1 MKHFSQNTSR
11 VCYLELSFIRFD
23 VEASA
28 QCQFDYLEIN
38 NVRLCGSLAKETT
51 RTYIFE
57 GHEKMI
63 RFHSDSSNTRSG
75 FFIRVDQL
83 ECDGDVIIRSPPPQE
98 LTTTNGVV
106 ALSTVSP
113 PTQISNRDGDIS
125 SSSINNQPK
134 SCNQFFMSPQFEIRS
149 PSYPRT
155 YPPSIECIYYIK
167 KSSPQ
172 VCRIE
177 VTYHDFK
184 LKSSDSN
191 GICKYDYL
199 DFNGIRMCGTINK
212 GDTRLYY
219 FPDNE
224 FKLKFYTN
232 DQTSVDGKFRVS
244 LNQVDCQVNSLFSSP
259 LDSVPR
265 INNENN
271 KSGHHSN
278 QQQQSHRVSSAH
290 HQQQQLSSSTRDLP
304 QTHNCDQT
312 FDLVAFEIKSPL
324 YPNNYPIDVN
334 CRYTINKATPSA
346 TGDPI
351 CQLEVNFVQHS
362 TPTSDLIRK
371 TPSSQ
376 CTNDYLTFEN
386 YGRVCGKVPPET
398 VKFFPFD
405 GSTFTIDFH
414 SDRQR
419 ESDSSL
425 NGFHLQVRQRECLTS
440 KSPALK
446 QQSDGQLFDSS
457 APLLPSNA
465 AFSSDT
471 ASQSATNTDGKRD
484 HLSLSS
490 TQCGQMVSDIEFEIK
505 SPYYPSSYS
514 ENVEC
519 VFTIRKNH
527 HSICNIELRF
537 IEFDVEES
545 PHCTK
550 DYLLMD
556 GKKFCGRYKPNT
568 YMNFD
573 FTSSN
578 EKIIYFKSD
587 LESSR
592 RGFLLTGKQKAC
604 ESAPLSSNF
613 IGLAGSSVDPLTSS
627 SLFPRTPAIQSYSS
641 SNSLQHSGNSP
652 IQSAPSICEYCF
664 SNTSGTITSY
674 GYPRK
679 YPANLDCNYKVSAM
693 PGYCSLEINVE
704 TFNLPSDA
712 ECNQDYL
719 QIDQNRYCSNQ
730 LQGATSKS
738 NSLSSRSHF

>member
-1 MKHFSQNTSR
+1 
-11 VCYLELSFIRFD
+11 
-23 VEASA
+23 
-28 QCQFDYLEIN
+28 
-38 NVRLCGSLAKETT
+38 
-51 RTYIFE
+51 
-57 GHEKMI
+57 MI

-83 ECDGDVIIRSPPPQE
+83 ECDGDVIIRSPPPAE
-98 LTTTNGVV
+98 LTTTN
-106 ALSTVSP
+106 LDSLSSSSTVSP
-113 PTQISNRDGDIS
+113 PHRLTNRDGELSTS
-125 SSSINNQPK
+125 SLKNQPK
-134 SCNQFFMSPQFEIRS
+134 SCNQFFMSQQFEIRS
-149 PSYPRT
+149 PSYPRS

-167 KSSPQ
+167 KSSTQ

-177 VTYHDFK
+177 VTYHEFR
-184 LKSSDSN
+184 LKSSDNN

-199 DFNGIRMCGTINK
+199 DFNGIRMCGTMNK

-219 FPDNE
+219 FPDTE
-224 FKLKFYTN
+224 FKLRFYTN
-232 DQTSVDGKFRVS
+232 DQINQDGKFRIS
-244 LNQVDCQVNSLFSSP
+244 LKQIDCQVNSLSSSQ
-259 LDSVPR
+259 LDSMLR
-265 INNENN
+265 INNDN
-271 KSGHHSN
+271 KQLGHKVQS
-278 QQQQSHRVSSAH
+278 QQQSHH
-290 HQQQQLSSSTRDLP
+290 LPTGLHQQQQQLSSSTRDLS
-304 QTHNCDQT
+304 QVHSCDQT
-312 FDLVAFEIKSPL
+312 FDLVAFEIKSPS
-324 YPNNYPIDVN
+324 YPNNYPTGMN
-334 CRYTINKATPSA
+334 CRYTINKVTPAA

-351 CQLEVNFVQHS
+351 CQLEVNFIQHN

-371 TPSSQ
+371 SSSSQ

-386 YGRVCGKVPPET
+386 YGRMCGKVPSDT

-414 SDRQR
+414 SDRQK
-419 ESDSSL
+419 ENDL
-425 NGFHLQVRQRECLTS
+425 IFHGFHLQVRQRECLTL

-446 QQSDGQLFDSS
+446 QDSNLYDSS
-457 APLLPSNA
+457 SLLSSNSPYA
-465 AFSSDT
+465 SDS
-471 ASQSATNTDGKRD
+471 ASQSVATVDSKRD

-490 TQCGQMVSDIEFEIK
+490 TQCGQMVSDLEFEIK

-527 HSICNIELRF
+527 HAICNIELRF

-592 RGFLLTGKQKAC
+592 RGFLLTGKQKPC
-604 ESAPLSSNF
+604 ETSTVSTNF
-613 IGLAGSSVDPLTSS
+613 IGLPGATGDSLSS
-627 SLFPRTPAIQSYSS
+627 SLFPRNPSIQSYPS
-641 SNSLQHSGNSP
+641 SNSFYSVSP
-652 IQSAPSICEYCF
+652 ASQSAPSICEYCF
-664 SNTSGTITSY
+664 SNASGMITSY

-679 YPANLDCNYKVSAM
+679 YPANVDCNYKISAL

-704 TFNLPSDA
+704 IFNLPSDG
-712 ECNQDYL
+712 ECNEDYL

-730 LQGATSKS
+730 LQGATSE
-738 NSLSSRSHF
+738 